1 MSHVRTDLT
10 TPRFFAEGTTPE
22 MNPDTD
28 TCVVFVHGL
37 GGNSMVHHPLQEA
50 VAGIHATVAID
61 LIGLGRSRHSVPES
75 METWVD
81 QIQEAVAAAGRF
93 QHLILVG
100 HSLGTLIARDVAARD
115 ARVDALVLFG
125 PITAPSDEQRP
136 IFTSRGQ
143 AALTDGMP
151 AVADN
156 FGVASL
162 AAHTLAGKP
171 LSVAL
176 VREFLLGQDPT
187 SYAACCA
194 VIGDATEPGAPMAQA
209 CRALLV
215 RGSDDRISSHELV
228 FAVEHG
234 LRPAQTRT
242 VVLDGV
248 GHWPQIESVD
258 VCTQLLLEH
267 VHSTHPLAH
276 SGH

>member
-1 MSHVRTDLT
+1 MSHARTDLT
-10 TPRFFAEGTTPE
+10 TPRFFAERTTPE
-22 MNPDTD
+22 TNPDTE
-28 TCVVFVHGL
+28 TCVVFIHGL

-50 VAGIHATVAID
+50 VAGDHATVAID
-61 LIGLGRSRHSVPES
+61 LIGLGRSRRSVPES
-75 METWVD
+75 MQTWVD

-100 HSLGTLIARDVAARD
+100 HSLGTLIARHVAARD
-115 ARVDALVLFG
+115 PRVEALVLFG

-136 IFTSRGQ
+136 LFTSRGQ
-143 AALTDGMP
+143 AALTDGMT

-162 AAHTLAGKP
+162 GTQTLAGKP

-176 VREFLLGQDPT
+176 VREFLLGQEPT

-194 VIGDATEPGAPMAQA
+194 VIGTATEPGGPAGQA

-215 RGSDDRISSHELV
+215 RGSDDRISSPELV
-228 FAVEHG
+228 LAVEDH
-234 LRPAQTRT
+234 LRPARSRT

-248 GHWPQIESVD
+248 GHWPQIESVE
-258 VCTQLLLEH
+258 VCTRLLLEH
-267 VHSTHPLAH
+267 VHSTHPIAL